1 MSYPSLFSGSIHYP
15 SLASLPTIA
24 TVQLTK
30 VRMLYPS
37 TRPYLSYSHFK
48 VKEFTLKK
56 TFAIENKPL
65 KTKAKKYRRFFYE
78 MVNDQE
84 SMPNNTTKYMNEIG
98 RVKKQRYDYS

>member
-1 MSYPSLFSGSIHYP
+1 MSYPSLFSGSFHYP

-30 VRMLYPS
+30 VRMLNPS
-37 TRPYLSYSHFK
+37 ARPYLSYSPFK

-65 KTKAKKYRRFFYE
+65 KRKAKKYSRFFYE

-84 SMPNNTTKYMNEIG
+84 SMPNNTTMYRNEIG
-98 RVKKQRYDYS
+98 RVEKQRYD